1 MPRVLSQYGEFRF
14 MIYLNDHEPMHVHV
28 FHQNGEA
35 VINFAGALLFKR
47 KPRIEP
53 QSSAAGN
60 ENSAGKSS
68 SFTKPLERNKW
79 IK

>member
-35 VINFAGALLFKR
+35 IINFAAEPLLR
-47 KPRIEP
+47 ENRGLNRNHLRRAMRIVLENQAVL
-53 QSSAAGN
+53 QSRWREIN
-60 ENSAGKSS
+60 E
-68 SFTKPLERNKW
+68 
-79 IK
+79 

>member
-35 VINFAGALLFKR
+35 VINFAGVPLLR
-47 KPRIEP
+47 ENRGLNRNHLRRAMRIVRENQAVL
-53 QSSAAGN
+53 QSRWREING
-60 ENSAGKSS
+60 
-68 SFTKPLERNKW
+68 
-79 IK
+79 